1 MFRKLRRRFIL
12 IAMLVVM
19 GLQLVG
25 LLVINGIHIGQSYR
39 YVNSMSSWLIAYEGV
54 IPRPSLWREFWGEEV
69 AYTTRYFAVRTDRNN
84 QVLLMNTNNIASVTA
99 QEAREMAIHDLDED
113 RNLGINKQFY
123 YQVSIDEASGVKL
136 ILYLDAS
143 TQILSIRNLLFLSLM
158 VFLVFT
164 LVSFL
169 LITILSA
176 RVVRPFIENDE
187 KQKQFINDAGHE
199 LKTPVSII
207 QANLDVMKL
216 EGQSSSW
223 IDSIGKQNNRM
234 KHLIE
239 NLLRMNRYEE
249 TLVIEQQTMDLSAL
263 ISEVLHEYQP
273 AFLASDISLVV
284 RMEDGIILDADRR
297 MLEDYLHIL
306 LDNALK
312 YSDENK
318 NLVIEVLPLSDVI
331 EVKVRNSAE
340 PLTHNELKQL
350 FDRFYRVDRSRVREG
365 LTGNGMGLAIAK
377 RIIEVH
383 KGQIDADYFNGMLQ
397 ITARFPR

>member
-1 MFRKLRRRFIL
+1 
-12 IAMLVVM
+12 
-19 GLQLVG
+19 
-25 LLVINGIHIGQSYR
+25 
-39 YVNSMSSWLIAYEGV
+39 
-54 IPRPSLWREFWGEEV
+54 
-69 AYTTRYFAVRTDRNN
+69 
-84 QVLLMNTNNIASVTA
+84 
-99 QEAREMAIHDLDED
+99 
-113 RNLGINKQFY
+113 
-123 YQVSIDEASGVKL
+123 
-136 ILYLDAS
+136 
-143 TQILSIRNLLFLSLM
+143 
-158 VFLVFT
+158 
-164 LVSFL
+164 
-169 LITILSA
+169 
-176 RVVRPFIENDE
+176 
-187 KQKQFINDAGHE
+187 
-199 LKTPVSII
+199 
-207 QANLDVMKL
+207 
-216 EGQSSSW
+216 
-223 IDSIGKQNNRM
+223 
-234 KHLIE
+234 
-239 NLLRMNRYEE
+239 
-249 TLVIEQQTMDLSAL
+249 MDLSAL

-312 YSDENK
+312 YSDEHK